1 MTAKD
6 KVDFDDVAARIVRIF
21 PTLDSLEQRLSL
33 ELYRLLAEGEPIPR
47 ALLSERLEVP
57 LETVNQILN
66 PRPGIFSDSQQ
77 RVVGYWGLS
86 IPTSY
91 TSPHHLTI
99 DARRLSV
106 RC

>member
-1 MTAKD
+1 
-6 KVDFDDVAARIVRIF
+6 
-21 PTLDSLEQRLSL
+21 
-33 ELYRLLAEGEPIPR
+33 
-47 ALLSERLEVP
+47 LLSERLEVP

-66 PRPGIFSDSQQ
+66 AWPGVFSDPQQ

-91 TSPHHLTI
+91 TSPHQLTI

-106 RC
+106 RG